1 MTNKR
6 NSTLLIILLSQ
17 ISNRIIFQLKEKV
30 ASKVDKAINK
40 EKSLL
45 KTLQVRQSKE
55 MKIKVEKD
63 LLHNQIVLQNREK
76 RSHALHLNLILL
88 LENRM
93 QIILKDLLVQS
104 RKKIINQKTK
114 VKREQNRLQ
123 TQPHLLVNKKIQ
135 ILPMSLPLL
144 INKIYLRKDLYRH
157 LTLNHLQENQLIQ
170 QIKRQNDLG
179 LH

>member
-1 MTNKR
+1 M
-6 NSTLLIILLSQ
+6 
-17 ISNRIIFQLKEKV
+17 KEKV
-30 ASKVDKAINK
+30 ASKVDKTINK
-40 EKSLL
+40 EKGLL
-45 KTLQVRQSKE
+45 KSLQVRQSKE

-63 LLHNQIVLQNREK
+63 LLHNQIVLQSREK
-76 RSHALHLNLILL
+76 RGHALHLNLILL

-104 RKKIINQKTK
+104 RKKIINQKIK
-114 VKREQNRLQ
+114 AKREQNRLQ

-135 ILPMSLPLL
+135 IRPMSLPLL
-144 INKIYLRKDLYRH
+144 INKIYHRKDLYRH